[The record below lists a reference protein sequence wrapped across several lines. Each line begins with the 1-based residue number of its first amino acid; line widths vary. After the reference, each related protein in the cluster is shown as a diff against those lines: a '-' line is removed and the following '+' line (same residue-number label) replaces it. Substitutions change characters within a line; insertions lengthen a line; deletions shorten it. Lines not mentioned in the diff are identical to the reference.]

1 MKVVYQALHGVH
13 ALHKPPIDLK
23 VCDEI
28 RGRHEKRVSLFEA
41 QLKPLSH
48 QESER
53 LARHTLEDRPVPPG
67 RIRHGGRIG
76 PQRPVR
82 TALAY
87 STSSVSMTPLGRG
100 LISTRAALSPGHRFC
115 CQGLGSVG
123 PSAGQSLR
131 KEDLRSVPWA
141 RRQWVEQH

>member
-1 MKVVYQALHGVH
+1 MKVVCQARHGVH
-13 ALHKPPIDLK
+13 TLHKPSIDLK
-23 VCDEI
+23 LCNEI
-28 RGRHEKRVSLFEA
+28 RRRHEIWASLFEA

-87 STSSVSMTPLGRG
+87 STSSVSMTPLRCG
-100 LISTRAALSPGHRFC
+100 LISTRAALSPGHRLC
-115 CQGLGSVG
+115 
-123 PSAGQSLR
+123 
-131 KEDLRSVPWA
+131 
-141 RRQWVEQH
+141 

>member
-1 MKVVYQALHGVH
+1 MGYENVIRPYCEGISVEEESFLMKVVCQARHGVH
-13 ALHKPPIDLK
+13 ALHKPSIDLQFS
-23 VCDEI
+23 DEI
-28 RGRHEKRVSLFEA
+28 WGPHEKRVSLFEA

-67 RIRHGGRIG
+67 RIRHGGRIA

-87 STSSVSMTPLGRG
+87 STSSVSMTPLRCG
-100 LISTRAALSPGHRFC
+100 LISTRAALMNSSF
-115 CQGLGSVG
+115 
-123 PSAGQSLR
+123 
-131 KEDLRSVPWA
+131 
-141 RRQWVEQH
+141 